1 MAFLTTLSSSATTP
15 DASSRNSSTCFSRTK
30 GSLKNV
36 RQKLNR
42 RPLFDVYDAFK
53 ALDKNESGFITLDE
67 FKELLLDHGIYTS
80 SNELLNLMKRF
91 DKNQDGKVSYSEFVN
106 EITPKSPTKLY

>member
-1 MAFLTTLSSSATTP
+1 M
-15 DASSRNSSTCFSRTK
+15 
-30 GSLKNV
+30 
-36 RQKLNR
+36 
-42 RPLFDVYDAFK
+42 
-53 ALDKNESGFITLDE
+53 TLDE
-67 FKELLLDHGIYTS
+67 FKELLLDHGVYTS